1 MLPTLTLNPSLD
13 RTFHI
18 DCLIRDSVIR
28 VESSTVEAAGKG
40 VNVSRALSANGHDS
54 VAVLPI
60 GGATGTHM
68 IELLDENG
76 PPYEPVPIA
85 AALRS
90 NLTVVEADGTVTKLN
105 EGGATI
111 TPDQLETLI
120 GAFLDRVPDGGWGV
134 ACGSLPPG
142 VPADTYAQIARRA
155 RSRGVNVAI
164 DTSGPALAEAIEA
177 APALVKPNVEEL
189 RQITSEQIATLGDV
203 VEAGR
208 TLNRSGIGQA
218 LISLGADGV
227 VIVADDVVLY
237 GEVEVPNVINTVG
250 AGDTLLA
257 GYMTSPSD
265 PRAGLTTA
273 LAWARAAIRSRH
285 TTMDLVS
292 QDDFEAV
299 KITDRIDT
307 GRALEGA
314 AP

>member
-1 MLPTLTLNPSLD
+1 MIPTLTLNPSLD
-13 RTFHI
+13 RTFHV
-18 DCLIRDSVIR
+18 DRLVRDSVIR

-68 IELLDENG
+68 IELLDQNG
-76 PPYEPVPIA
+76 PPYEAVTIGA
-85 AALRS
+85 AVRS

-105 EGGATI
+105 EGGAI
-111 TPDQLETLI
+111 IPPDQLEALI
-120 GAFLDRVPDGGWGV
+120 GAFLAKAPDGGWGV

-142 VPADTYAQIARRA
+142 VPAGTYAEIARRA
-155 RSRGVNVAI
+155 RDRGINLAI
-164 DTSGPALAEAIEA
+164 DTSGPALAKATEA

-189 RQITSEQIATLGDV
+189 QQIVSEAITTLGDV

-208 TLNRSGIGQA
+208 TLNRSGVDQA

-227 VIVADDVVLY
+227 VLVSEVVVLF
-237 GEVEVPNVINTVG
+237 GQVEVPNVINTVG

-257 GYMTSPSD
+257 GYMTSPTN

-273 LAWARAAIRSRH
+273 LAWARAAIRSRQ
-285 TTMDLVS
+285 TTMEGVS
-292 QDDFEAV
+292 KEDFDAV
-299 KITDRIDT
+299 TVTDSFDAHRELAGT
-307 GRALEGA
+307 A
-314 AP
+314 